1 MNSDTI
7 KGDWK
12 QMRGQVKEAFG
23 KLTDD
28 DLLVAEGNVE
38 QLTGAIQKRYG
49 YTREKAAEEWTA
61 FTERTANG
69 TANTADVVRGRAAN
83 AAEHVRGAAA
93 STVDAVRGAA
103 GNAADAVRGAAAT
116 GAAAASEAAAKAAR
130 VIDPTTNKDAR
141 PELRDR

>member
-49 YTREKAAEEWTA
+49 YTREQAAQEWTA

-69 TANTADVVRGRAAN
+69 T
-83 AAEHVRGAAA
+83 A

>member
-28 DLLVAEGNVE
+28 DLLVAEGNVD

-49 YTREKAAEEWTA
+49 YSREKATEEWAA
-61 FTERTANG
+61 FTKRTANG
-69 TANTADVVRGRAAN
+69 TANTAEA
-83 AAEHVRGAAA
+83 VRGAAA

-103 GNAADAVRGAAAT
+103 KNTSDAVRGAARNTSDAVR
-116 GAAAASEAAAKAAR
+116 GGAASAAAAASEAAAKAAR
-130 VIDPTTNKDAR
+130 VIDPDTNKNAR
-141 PELRDR
+141 PERRDR